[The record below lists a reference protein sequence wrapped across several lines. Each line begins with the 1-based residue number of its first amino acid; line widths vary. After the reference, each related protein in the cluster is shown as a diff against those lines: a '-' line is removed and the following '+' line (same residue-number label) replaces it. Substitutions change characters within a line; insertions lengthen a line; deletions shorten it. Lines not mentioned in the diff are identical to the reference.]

1 MSEKPVQI
9 CATDL
14 PEPLAADI
22 AVDVAEL
29 FRALGDP
36 NRLRI
41 ISLLMDGEHC
51 VHDIS
56 AALDMGQ
63 SAVSHQMRVLRQ
75 LRLVRA
81 RKAGRHV
88 FYTLIDDHIHA
99 LLKVALEHVTEG

>member
-1 MSEKPVQI
+1 MSEKIVRT
-9 CATDL
+9 CSTEL
-14 PEPLAADI
+14 PEPLTADI
-22 AVDVAEL
+22 AVDMAEL

-56 AALDMGQ
+56 AALEMGQ

-81 RKAGRHV
+81 RKEGRHV
-88 FYTLIDDHIHA
+88 FYTLIDDHIRT
-99 LLKVALEHVTEG
+99 LLEIALEHVTEE